1 MNRSILEDALILHN
15 LNDAIAGV
23 SDSGL
28 LIYDYKKTIKI
39 FMDEGMEEEE
49 EEEEEEAEEWV
60 DYNVMGVQCNGEG
73 FIMMYDRSTLD
84 IEEISS

>member
-15 LNDAIAGV
+15 LDDAIAGV

-28 LIYDYKKTIKI
+28 IIYDYKKTIKI

-49 EEEEEEAEEWV
+49 EEEAEECV

>member
-1 MNRSILEDALILHN
+1 MSRSLLDDALILHN

-39 FMDEGMEEEE
+39 FMDKEGMT
-49 EEEEEEAEEWV
+49 EEEAEEWV
-60 DYNVMGVQCNGEG
+60 DYNVMGVQCNGNG
-73 FIMMYDRSTLD
+73 FIMMYDRSMLD
-84 IEEISS
+84 IEEFCAI